1 MITIHNKV
9 PVIQMSLNRTCT
21 HLFFLPLRL
30 TFVTVT
36 DNHFLLWHRRRRR
49 GWRRCRDRRRY
60 RGRLFGEDRSRRQHH
75 SPQQGQPH

>member
-1 MITIHNKV
+1 MITIHDKV

-36 DNHFLLWHRRRRR
+36 DGHLRRVGTCRR
-49 GWRRCRDRRRY
+49 GRWPTRK
-60 RGRLFGEDRSRRQHH
+60 HH
-75 SPQQGQPH
+75 